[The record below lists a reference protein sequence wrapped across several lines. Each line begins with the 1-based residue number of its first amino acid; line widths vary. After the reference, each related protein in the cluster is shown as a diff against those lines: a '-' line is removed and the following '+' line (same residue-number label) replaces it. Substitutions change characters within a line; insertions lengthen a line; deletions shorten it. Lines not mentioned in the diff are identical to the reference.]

1 MAVHELHRHR
11 SLADGGGASLRRAGT
26 RVARGVDPGHAG
38 LQQILRTDGRAGE
51 DEAVVVARDRRVQPL
66 RARPCSEEEEQEGQ
80 RDVCSGLER
89 DRVEVTGIPM
99 QRRDLA
105 PVLHGDA
112 WLVTEALASSI
123 RKLMKTQRVLA
134 SEWEDMP
141 REVFVASTPNSLPAQ
156 LYDVGYLARLR
167 TRPDPLIRAR
177 RGPAPKLAPWIA
189 GVIVERLIAKQ
200 RGEGYQ
206 LTFEEQECVVE
217 FVSALCDRDIDAQEY
232 AVRRRR
238 LLRVQE
244 LNSLVERFKSSHDQ
258 FVSWDAQTASQDRPG
273 WFRVVR
279 TRLKKFGPR
288 ETFPYDLQIVS
299 KLIEAYGTSPPR
311 DRGPIPKSPRS
322 RRLRSR

>member
-1 MAVHELHRHR
+1 MP
-11 SLADGGGASLRRAGT
+11 RRKGS
-26 RVARGVDPGHAG
+26 PNS
-38 LQQILRTDGRAGE
+38 
-51 DEAVVVARDRRVQPL
+51 P
-66 RARPCSEEEEQEGQ
+66 EGP
-80 RDVCSGLER
+80 R
-89 DRVEVTGIPM
+89 DRVDREGLDWALTKIRDWRSRVKNRTGINEEWITTKIS
-99 QRRDLA
+99 RLA
-105 PVLHGDA
+105 ECGVQESLAGFVILGCEWMFRLRTLQPGDAKVILARIESRLLPVLHGDA